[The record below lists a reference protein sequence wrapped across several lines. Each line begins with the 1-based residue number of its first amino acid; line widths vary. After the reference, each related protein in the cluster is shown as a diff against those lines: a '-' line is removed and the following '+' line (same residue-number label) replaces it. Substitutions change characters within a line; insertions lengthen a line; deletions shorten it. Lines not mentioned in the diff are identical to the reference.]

1 MYKLLL
7 IWANLHDKV
16 VDAKNDSIHNKGP
29 EERAPWSKILFSFGK
44 PAKSFSKF
52 FFDKKK
58 HHLYTV
64 EPKPRYNQGK
74 PSLHNI
80 SEYLTHERCCVV
92 VSSNILGFQ
101 IGKICRYPQMRQS
114 TNLAK
119 AVLRQCHDP
128 RYLAAS
134 PKPSPCTLLFI
145 TSWGRKRILP
155 GGVFIVH
162 GGHIGRGLIYSDF
175 GTIMVTVIW

>member
-1 MYKLLL
+1 MTKLQTPRTTAFTTKALKKGLHYLRYYLL
-7 IWANLHDKV
+7 SEKQPRVLVNSSL
-16 VDAKNDSIHNKGP
+16 
-29 EERAPWSKILFSFGK
+29 L
-44 PAKSFSKF
+44 
-52 FFDKKK
+52 KK

-64 EPKPRYNQGK
+64 EPKPRYKQGK

-80 SEYLTHERCCVV
+80 SEYLTRCCVV
-92 VSSNILGFQ
+92 VQSNILGFH
-101 IGKICRYPQMRQS
+101 IWKICRYPQMRQS

-145 TSWGRKRILP
+145 TSWGRKRILS

-162 GGHIGRGLIYSDF
+162 GGHIGRGLIFSDF
-175 GTIMVTVIW
+175 GTMVPV

>member
-1 MYKLLL
+1 MTRLQTPRTTAFTTKALKKGLHDL
-7 IWANLHDKV
+7 RHCFLSEKQPRVIVSSSFICIKNTTCTQWSQSPDITRANLPCTTLV
-16 VDAKNDSIHNKGP
+16 
-29 EERAPWSKILFSFGK
+29 
-44 PAKSFSKF
+44 
-52 FFDKKK
+52 
-58 HHLYTV
+58 T
-64 EPKPRYNQGK
+64 
-74 PSLHNI
+74 

-92 VSSNILGFQ
+92 VQSNILGFQ

-175 GTIMVTVIW
+175 GI

>member
-1 MYKLLL
+1 MCKASWLLL

-29 EERAPWSKILFSFGK
+29 EERASWSKILFSFGK
-44 PAKSFSKF
+44 AAKSYRKF
-52 FFDKKK
+52 FFYKKKK

-74 PSLHNI
+74 PSLYNI
-80 SEYLTHERCCVV
+80 SEHLTHVKRCCVFAW
-92 VSSNILGFQ
+92 SNILGFQ
-101 IGKICRYPQMRQS
+101 KGKICRYRQRRQS

-145 TSWGRKRILP
+145 TSWGRKRNSP
-155 GGVFIVH
+155 GGVFIAR
-162 GGHIGRGLIYSDF
+162 GRHIAL
-175 GTIMVTVIW
+175 VEV

>member
-1 MYKLLL
+1 M
-7 IWANLHDKV
+7 
-16 VDAKNDSIHNKGP
+16 
-29 EERAPWSKILFSFGK
+29 
-44 PAKSFSKF
+44 
-52 FFDKKK
+52 
-58 HHLYTV
+58 

-74 PSLHNI
+74 PSLDNI
-80 SEYLTHERCCVV
+80 SEQLTHVKRCCVV
-92 VSSNILGFQ
+92 VWSNILGFQ
-101 IGKICRYPQMRQS
+101 KGKICRYRQRRQS

-175 GTIMVTVIW
+175 GIWEKKWCLYDNFLHLTFCILSFCDLNAHVQENCSNLRVCGDPGKYSSKTSS

>member
-1 MYKLLL
+1 MTRLQTPRTTAFTTKAL
-7 IWANLHDKV
+7 NKGLHDLRYYFLSEKQPRV
-16 VDAKNDSIHNKGP
+16 IGS
-29 EERAPWSKILFSFGK
+29 SSFI
-44 PAKSFSKF
+44 
-52 FFDKKK
+52 KKK

-74 PSLHNI
+74 PSLYNI
-80 SEYLTHERCCVV
+80 SEHLTHVKRCCVFAW
-92 VSSNILGFQ
+92 SNILGFQ
-101 IGKICRYPQMRQS
+101 KGKICRYRQRGLS

-145 TSWGRKRILP
+145 TSWGRERNLP
-155 GGVFIVH
+155 GGAFIAH
-162 GGHIGRGLIYSDF
+162 GRHIGTGLIYSDF
-175 GTIMVTVIW
+175 GTMVPM